1 MSPTKTKRS
10 PTKTKRSPAKT
21 KRSPAKTKSPTNKNI
36 LNETETRILDNFFKN
51 FTKQNLT
58 KQSLTKI
65 LEEKLP
71 NRLLNDDEKELLLLD
86 NIKDLYKG
94 IKPDQKKMIFEL
106 FKNLTVEPSKISFFS
121 PKSPRRRSKSSPIE
135 KTCVIC
141 TEDYNDENHEKKQ
154 LDCCKNYICK
164 SCLYKLPL
172 ISDEEWLSDATGKI
186 LPSVKCPFC
195 RSLRLKEYPPK
206 PKPNIIVRAPNYT
219 GNHLTD
225 LIINNIIIILLIY
238 LLDLYNGRPPSFIN
252 LSDRNIAFVFATIL
266 WEICKFFL

>member
-10 PTKTKRSPAKT
+10 PTKTKRSPAKTKRSPAKT

-106 FKNLTVEPSKISFFS
+106 FKNI
-121 PKSPRRRSKSSPIE
+121 
-135 KTCVIC
+135 
-141 TEDYNDENHEKKQ
+141 
-154 LDCCKNYICK
+154 
-164 SCLYKLPL
+164 
-172 ISDEEWLSDATGKI
+172 
-186 LPSVKCPFC
+186 
-195 RSLRLKEYPPK
+195 
-206 PKPNIIVRAPNYT
+206 YT
-219 GNHLTD
+219 FNTF
-225 LIINNIIIILLIY
+225 N
-238 LLDLYNGRPPSFIN
+238 
-252 LSDRNIAFVFATIL
+252 
-266 WEICKFFL
+266 